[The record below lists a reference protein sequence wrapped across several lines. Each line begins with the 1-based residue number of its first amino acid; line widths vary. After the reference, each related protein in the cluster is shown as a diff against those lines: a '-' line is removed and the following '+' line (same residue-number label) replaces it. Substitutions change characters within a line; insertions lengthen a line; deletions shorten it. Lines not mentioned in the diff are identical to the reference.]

1 MLIVSLHL
9 SHLWLEFLGRAP
21 GCTASPVRQPILY
34 AEEMWRRQRF
44 WAVILVVLGAVVSVY
59 LFLFSPVRRLD
70 QGTIIWL
77 LYMPSGLLLGGLLL
91 FYRWRHHIH
100 VRDDRL
106 RISNLLSAVEID
118 YDLVRSVQVKPL
130 QQHFQEAH
138 RRRYRHPMAKPYLD
152 KPALFIRL
160 RKDHP
165 DTAAHVRKLGLRL
178 AYDDTI
184 ALPVPDPDAAAWEIT
199 SRLPARA
206 GQNLGGKR
214 RRKRR

>member
-1 MLIVSLHL
+1 
-9 SHLWLEFLGRAP
+9 
-21 GCTASPVRQPILY
+21 VRQPILY

-44 WAVILVVLGAVVSVY
+44 WAVILVVLGIVVSGY
-59 LFLFSPVRRLD
+59 LYIYSPVRRWD

-77 LYMPSGLLLGGLLL
+77 LYIPSGLVLAGLLL
-91 FYRWRHHIH
+91 YYRRRHYIQA
-100 VRDDRL
+100 RDDRL

-118 YDLVRSVQVKPL
+118 YDEVRAVQVKPL
-130 QQHFQEAH
+130 EQHFQEAH
-138 RRRYRHPMAKPYLD
+138 RRRYRHPMAKPYMD

-160 RKDHP
+160 RRDHP
-165 DTAAHVRKLGLRL
+165 DTAAHVRKLGQRL

-199 SRLPARA
+199 SRLPART

-214 RRKRR
+214 RRKRK

>member
-1 MLIVSLHL
+1 M
-9 SHLWLEFLGRAP
+9 
-21 GCTASPVRQPILY
+21 RQPILY

-44 WAVILVVLGAVVSVY
+44 WAVILVVLGIAVSVY
-59 LFLFSPVRRLD
+59 LYLFSPVRRWD

-77 LYMPSGLLLGGLLL
+77 LYIPSGLLLGGVLLY
-91 FYRWRHHIH
+91 YRRRHYIH
-100 VRDDRL
+100 AREDAL
-106 RISNLLSAVEID
+106 RISNLLSAVDID
-118 YDLVRSVQVKPL
+118 YDAVRSVHVKPL
-130 QQHFQEAH
+130 EQHFQESH
-138 RRRYRHPMAKPYLD
+138 RRRYRHPMAKPYMD

-165 DTAAHVRKLGLRL
+165 ATAGHVRKLGLRL
-178 AYDDTI
+178 AYEDTI